1 MTKLTKNQAQER
13 INQLKQAIISWN
25 QEYFQNDTTIFPE
38 STRDQLKAELI
49 QIETDFPELLT
60 KDSPSQVVGAGLSEK
75 FSKIEHITPK
85 KSLDDVFSE
94 EEIKDFIKRTKK
106 FLTDTETKDLEFT
119 LEPKLDGLNVTLW
132 YKQGILHTALTRGN
146 GLVGESVTHT
156 VKTIHNLPHTLPYPI
171 DLEVTGE
178 VFITKEN
185 FTKINQQSEQQY
197 ANPRN
202 LAAGSIRQIDPEAAK
217 KRFLSINLYSIGNL
231 DLRNSKLKNPTTQS
245 EIFQFFDKLSLPHQ
259 NSFFVLK
266 TAEEIISQIEKLTKT
281 RDDYTYE
288 IDGLVIKV
296 NQLSYREKLG
306 YKAKTPRYAC
316 AYKFPATTKAT
327 KINDITIQVGRTGSL
342 TPVAELEPVHIDG
355 TTVSRA
361 TLHNQDEIDR
371 KDVRIGDTVVVRK
384 AGDIIPEVVSV
395 LTEFRTG
402 IEKSFKIPD
411 SCPVCNNT
419 AQQPDGESAK
429 RCINPD
435 CPAKVQARY
444 EHFISR
450 QGFNIDGLGPKVIEQ
465 LIKEELIH
473 NYADLFKLSAKDLMP
488 LPLFKEQKT
497 QKTIASIQA
506 SKTIKA
512 HNFLYSLGIRNIG
525 IQSARDLT
533 SFILQEQDG
542 EIITPNQFLKLIHS
556 KSLEDLV
563 SIDGFG
569 EKTLEYFHKW
579 FQKQTTKELFQDLTG
594 HQIQI
599 ITPTKSK
606 SQGILA
612 EQSFLFTGKLQN
624 FDRST
629 AKTLVENYGGKN
641 ASSVSKSLDYL
652 VIGEKPGSKLKKA
665 ETLGIKVI
673 SEDDFMEMIN

>member
-13 INQLKQAIISWN
+13 IKQLKQAIISWN
-25 QEYFQNDTTIFPE
+25 QEYFQNDNTIFPE

-49 QIETDFPELLT
+49 QLEQEFPDLLT
-60 KDSPSQVVGAGLSEK
+60 PDSPSQVVGAGLSEK

-94 EEIKDFIKRTKK
+94 DELKDFTKRTKK
-106 FLTDTETKDLEFT
+106 FLTEDELKDLEFT
-119 LEPKLDGLNVTLW
+119 IEPKIDGLNVTLW

-146 GLVGESVTHT
+146 GLIGESVTHT
-156 VKTIHNLPHTLPYPI
+156 VKTIENLPHKLPYKI
-171 DLEVTGE
+171 DIEVTGE
-178 VFITKEN
+178 VFISKEN
-185 FTKINQQSEQQY
+185 FQKINQKSSQQY

-202 LAAGSIRQIDPEAAK
+202 LAAGSIRQIDPEAA
-217 KRFLSINLYSIGNL
+217 RQRHLSINLYSIGNL
-231 DLRNSKLKNPTTQS
+231 NLRGSQVKQPQTQV
-245 EIFQFFDKLSLPHQ
+245 EIFKFFDQLGLPHQ
-259 NSFFVLK
+259 EAFSIHK
-266 TAEEIISQIEKLTKT
+266 TDQSILSQIKKMTLT
-281 RDDYTYE
+281 RDDYPYE

-296 NQLSYREKLG
+296 NDLNQRQKLG

-384 AGDIIPEVVSV
+384 AGDIIPEVVNV
-395 LTEFRTG
+395 LTEFRVG
-402 IEKSFKIPD
+402 SEKRFQIPD
-411 SCPVCNNT
+411 FCPICNT
-419 AQQPDGESAK
+419 PAQQLDGESAK
-429 RCINPD
+429 RCPNPN
-435 CPAKVQARY
+435 CPAKVQASY

-465 LIKEELIH
+465 LLQEGLIH
-473 NYADLFKLSAKDLMP
+473 TFSDLFKLSAKDLLP

-497 QKTIASIQA
+497 QNILESIAN
-506 SKTIKA
+506 SKQIKA

-525 IQSARDLT
+525 IQSARDIT
-533 SFILQEQDG
+533 KFIFESSPG
-542 EIITPNQFLKLIHS
+542 KTITPNQFLQAVKEYS
-556 KSLEDLV
+556 VEDLTK
-563 SIDGFG
+563 IDGFG
-569 EKTLEYFHKW
+569 EKNLEFFHKW
-579 FQKQTTKELFQDLTG
+579 FEKTATEKLFKDLTNQG
-594 HQIQI
+594 IQI
-599 ITPTKSK
+599 TTPKKSHTTGVL
-606 SQGILA
+606 QN
-612 EQSFLFTGKLQN
+612 QSFLFTGKLQN

-641 ASSVSKSLDYL
+641 ASSVSQKLDYL

-665 ETLGIKVI
+665 EEAGVKVI
-673 SEDDFMEMIN
+673 TEDEFMQMIS

>member
-1 MTKLTKNQAQER
+1 MSKLTKKQAQER

-25 QEYFQNDTTIFPE
+25 QEYFQNDNTIFPE

-49 QIETDFPELLT
+49 QLEKDFPEFLT

-75 FSKIEHITPK
+75 FTKIEHITPK

-94 EEIKDFIKRTKK
+94 EELLDFVNRVKK
-106 FLTDTETKDLEFT
+106 FLTPDEEKHLEFT
-119 LEPKLDGLNVTLW
+119 IEPKIDGLNVTVW

-146 GLVGESVTHT
+146 GKVGESVTHT
-156 VKTIHNLPHTLPYPI
+156 VKTISNLPHKLAYPI

-178 VFITKEN
+178 VFISKAN
-185 FTKINQQSEQQY
+185 FQKINQQSSQQY

-202 LAAGSIRQIDPEAAK
+202 LAAGSIRQIDPEAA
-217 KRFLSINLYSIGNL
+217 RERMLSINLYSIGNL
-231 DLRNSKLKNPTTQS
+231 NLRKSKLKSPETQE
-245 EIFQFFDKLSLPHQ
+245 EIFKFFDKLNLPHQ
-259 NSFFVLK
+259 HQFSVHK
-266 TAEEIISQIEKLTKT
+266 TEKQIISQIKKLTQN
-281 RDDYTYE
+281 RDSHPYE

-296 NQLSYREKLG
+296 NQLNLREKLG

-316 AYKFPATTKAT
+316 AYKFPATTKPT
-327 KINDITIQVGRTGSL
+327 KVLDITIQVGRTGSL

-371 KDVRIGDTVVVRK
+371 KDVRVGDTVVVRK
-384 AGDIIPEVVSV
+384 AGDIIPEVVNV

-402 IEKSFKIPD
+402 NEEKYQIPD
-411 SCPVCNNT
+411 FCPVCNKP
-419 AQQPDGESAK
+419 AQREKDEAVK
-429 RCINPD
+429 RCVNPD
-435 CPAKVQARY
+435 CPAKQQARY

-465 LIKEELIH
+465 LLQEGLIH
-473 NYADLFKLSAKDLMP
+473 NFSDLFKLSAKDLMP

-497 QKTIASIQA
+497 QNILDSISN
-506 SKTIKA
+506 SKHIPV
-512 HNFLYSLGIRNIG
+512 HNFLFSLGIRNIG
-525 IQSARDLT
+525 IQSAQDLSSYIFAKQQGQTITPLELLKEIQDHSLDDLT
-533 SFILQEQDG
+533 
-542 EIITPNQFLKLIHS
+542 K
-556 KSLEDLV
+556 
-563 SIDGFG
+563 IDGFG

-579 FQKQTTKELFQDLTG
+579 FSNSKNQELLNSLTKSGITIEIPEKQTTSGVLNNQT
-594 HQIQI
+594 
-599 ITPTKSK
+599 
-606 SQGILA
+606 
-612 EQSFLFTGKLQN
+612 FLFTGKLQN

-641 ASSVSKSLDYL
+641 ATSVSKKLDYL

-665 ETLGIKVI
+665 EEAGVKVI
-673 SEDDFMEMIN
+673 TEEEFLQMIN